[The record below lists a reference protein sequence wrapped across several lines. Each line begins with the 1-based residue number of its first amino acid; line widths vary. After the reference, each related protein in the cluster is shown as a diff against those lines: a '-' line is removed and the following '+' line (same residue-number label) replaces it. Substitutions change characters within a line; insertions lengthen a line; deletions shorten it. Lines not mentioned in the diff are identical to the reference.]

1 MNTTDSDVIV
11 VGAGA
16 AGLAASRQLSSA
28 GLKVTI
34 LEARDRIGGRI
45 HTARDMGSPV
55 PIELGA
61 EFVHGT
67 PAETWDL
74 LRAARLGVYD
84 VADTHWFLHDGKLS
98 QDSKFWEEIESVLGK
113 LDQIAEPDLSFA
125 EFLRRYCA
133 DVPARVKDMAL
144 AFIEGFDAADPERA
158 GVRGLAEEQKAS
170 SETEEDRSFRL
181 IEGYD
186 RLIQYLASGLD
197 SGRCELRVNTIVT
210 DIRWEKGS
218 AQVTAL
224 SGGIKQQFK
233 ARSVLITIPLGVW
246 KAAPTEPGAIQ
257 FNPDLP
263 EKRRAI
269 SRLEMGSIVKI
280 ILQFRDP
287 FWETEKFP
295 TLADGQSL
303 RDACFLHGHGPLVF
317 TWWAMLPVRANVLV
331 GWSGGP
337 SAQKLS
343 HRNPQSVIDDALASL
358 SQFLG
363 IGADE
368 LATRVERATVA
379 DWQADP
385 FSRGAYSYTGV
396 GGVEARTELAR
407 PIESTLFFAGE
418 ATHAGQSGTVAGA
431 IASGYRAAREIL
443 AIASDAG

>member
-1 MNTTDSDVIV
+1 MNSTDSHVIV
-11 VGAGA
+11 IGAGA
-16 AGLAASRQLSSA
+16 AGLAASRQLSAA
-28 GLKVTI
+28 GLKVTV

-84 VADTHWFLHDGKLS
+84 VADTHWFLHDRKLS
-98 QDSKFWEEIESVLGK
+98 QDSKFWEELESVLGK

-125 EFLRRYCA
+125 EFLRRHCA

-158 GVRGLAEEQKAS
+158 GVRGLAGEQNAS
-170 SETEEDRSFRL
+170 SEIEEDRSFRL
-181 IEGYD
+181 IDGYD
-186 RLIQYLASGLD
+186 RLIQYLAAGLD
-197 SGRCELRVNTIVT
+197 PSRCAVRLNTIAT
-210 DIRWEKGS
+210 DIRWEKES
-218 AQVTAL
+218 VQVTAL
-224 SGGIKQQFK
+224 SSGIKQQFK
-233 ARSVLITIPLGVW
+233 SWRVLTTIPLGVW
-246 KAAPTEPGAIQ
+246 KAAQTQTGAIR

-263 EKRRAI
+263 EKRQAI
-269 SRLEMGSIVKI
+269 SRLEMGSIVKT
-280 ILQFRDP
+280 ILQFREP

-295 TLADGQSL
+295 TLPEGDSL

-317 TWWAMLPVRANVLV
+317 TWWAMLPIRANVLV

-343 HRNPQSVIDDALASL
+343 HREPQSVVREALASL

-363 IGADE
+363 VSADG
-368 LATRVERATVA
+368 LATRLERATVA

-396 GGVEARTELAR
+396 GGIDARTEFAR
-407 PIESTLFFAGE
+407 PVEGTLFFAGE

-443 AIASDAG
+443 AIANDPR